1 MAIVAARSG
10 VIGALTKEHREQ
22 LTGICSAGRGSSL
35 PVAGTWGPRPAA
47 PVRAYEFDA
56 AAVHVLCGTAQK
68 LKDEVCTHVSGVF
81 AGRLMSAR
89 VRLLDP
95 YAPYGAG
102 EVP

>member
-1 MAIVAARSG
+1 MSCV
-10 VIGALTKEHREQ
+10 
-22 LTGICSAGRGSSL
+22 
-35 PVAGTWGPRPAA
+35 
-47 PVRAYEFDA
+47 
-56 AAVHVLCGTAQK
+56 GTAQE

-89 VRLLDP
+89 VRLLDL